1 MKNIIIGTAGHVDHG
16 KTCLIKALTGID
28 TDRLIEEKKRGITI
42 DIGFAFLDL
51 PGGDKAGIVDVP
63 GHGKFIKNMLAG
75 ASGMDMVLFVVAA
88 DEGVMPQTREHLG
101 ILSLLDVQNGIV
113 VITKSDLVDEEMMEL
128 VRYDLQCELKGT
140 FLEHAPVLQV
150 SAFTGEGIDLLKA
163 QITKIVQ
170 SVHSKDVK
178 KTFRLPIDRVFVMD
192 GFGTVLT
199 GTLAEG
205 SVAAGDEVA
214 IFPGNRKAKVRKIQV
229 HGENVEKAEAGQ
241 RVALNLSAV
250 KKEEIMRGDTLG
262 APESMRDTLMLDVR
276 LSVMN
281 GASRSIQSASTLHL
295 YHETRHTLCKAV
307 LLDRDT
313 LEAGKSCYAQLRLN
327 EPIAAKTGDHFIVR
341 FYSPVETIGGGVVLE
356 SNPVKH
362 KRMDPPVLEGL
373 AIKEKGSL
381 EEKILQVA
389 LEHSAKLE
397 TARELSRRLFISEE
411 ELEEEAGKLADL
423 SKLVFVGRKII
434 VHESYLA
441 DLQKR
446 LILLLEQYHEL
457 NPLQAGMRKD
467 ELKGRLLPEADA
479 AAADGI
485 LDIFAERGIIHIEG
499 QRAALGAF
507 QIIYSDAQKKI
518 AQEVSGIYA
527 QGGYSVPNLDD
538 VQQGFSSASDREIFK
553 QVLQSMLDSHTLVCI
568 SPQIFLHKDHFL
580 NALKV
585 MREIQAADG
594 EISLGALRDR
604 LSTSRKYAYA
614 FLEYCDRNK
623 ITKRTGDLRRL
634 TGRED
639 FFIE

>member
-1 MKNIIIGTAGHVDHG
+1 
-16 KTCLIKALTGID
+16 
-28 TDRLIEEKKRGITI
+28 
-42 DIGFAFLDL
+42 
-51 PGGDKAGIVDVP
+51 
-63 GHGKFIKNMLAG
+63 
-75 ASGMDMVLFVVAA
+75 
-88 DEGVMPQTREHLG
+88 
-101 ILSLLDVQNGIV
+101 
-113 VITKSDLVDEEMMEL
+113 
-128 VRYDLQCELKGT
+128 
-140 FLEHAPVLQV
+140 
-150 SAFTGEGIDLLKA
+150 
-163 QITKIVQ
+163 
-170 SVHSKDVK
+170 
-178 KTFRLPIDRVFVMD
+178 
-192 GFGTVLT
+192 
-199 GTLAEG
+199 
-205 SVAAGDEVA
+205 
-214 IFPGNRKAKVRKIQV
+214 
-229 HGENVEKAEAGQ
+229 
-241 RVALNLSAV
+241 
-250 KKEEIMRGDTLG
+250 
-262 APESMRDTLMLDVR
+262 
-276 LSVMN
+276 
-281 GASRSIQSASTLHL
+281 
-295 YHETRHTLCKAV
+295 
-307 LLDRDT
+307 
-313 LEAGKSCYAQLRLN
+313 
-327 EPIAAKTGDHFIVR
+327 
-341 FYSPVETIGGGVVLE
+341 
-356 SNPVKH
+356 
-362 KRMDPPVLEGL
+362 
-373 AIKEKGSL
+373 
-381 EEKILQVA
+381 
-389 LEHSAKLE
+389 
-397 TARELSRRLFISEE
+397 
-411 ELEEEAGKLADL
+411 
-423 SKLVFVGRKII
+423 
-434 VHESYLA
+434 
-441 DLQKR
+441 
-446 LILLLEQYHEL
+446 LEQYHEL